1 MKTVAEQQIRKII
14 REELKQYLIQE
25 GIMDLRTGPFRKL
38 FLPAVAI
45 AMLSNAAQPQ
55 IQASAEPSPPIEQQV
70 QSIQDQIDEA
80 GMTDEI
86 LNQLDSELTEKDQ
99 IKLNSLFILI
109 QQKQQEIN
117 DAKKANKSD
126 EVIKQLEKEK
136 NDVFTAKNF
145 DDPEQLDRILATG
158 RAIIKYIE
166 SVKPDVLASFDLSTP
181 EGKIKLQAK
190 ALQYALSSKGRSTLL
205 ANNVTQDLINAKNY
219 VLEKDPSI
227 PQTIDSGSFFKI
239 VLAYVLGT
247 YGNEAAE
254 RFGDVITP
262 IELIQFLHEQPNEQ
276 FQSELFKN
284 FKTNLIDE
292 YSLGL
297 EDDPQLSISKDE
309 AFQIMARVN
318 QKTVQENK
326 VNKLRQRLNELR
338 GVYV

>member
-1 MKTVAEQQIRKII
+1 MILTEQQVRQVI
-14 REELKQYLIQE
+14 REEIEQYLLEE

-45 AMLSNAAQPQ
+45 AMFSNAAQPQ
-55 IQASAEPSPPIEQQV
+55 IQASAGSSPPIEQQV
-70 QSIQDQIDEA
+70 QSIEELIDEA
-80 GMTDEI
+80 GMTDEL
-86 LNQLDSELTEKDQ
+86 LNQLNSELTEEDQ
-99 IKLNSLFILI
+99 IKLNSLFVQIK
-109 QQKQQEIN
+109 QKQQEIN

-145 DDPEQLDRILATG
+145 DDPKQLDRILATG

-166 SVKPDVLASFDLSTP
+166 SVDPDVLASFDLSTP
-181 EGKIKLQAK
+181 EGKTKLKAK
-190 ALQYALSSKGRSTLL
+190 ALQYSLSSKGRSTLL

-309 AFQIMARVN
+309 AFQIMTRVN
-318 QKTVQENK
+318 QQTVQENK

>member
-1 MKTVAEQQIRKII
+1 MMLTEQQVRQVI
-14 REELKQYLIQE
+14 REEIKQYLIEE

-45 AMLSNAAQPQ
+45 ATLLNAAQPQ
-55 IQASAEPSPPIEQQV
+55 VQASAVSSPPIEQQV
-70 QSIQDQIDEA
+70 QSIEQLIDEA

-86 LNQLDSELTEKDQ
+86 LNQLNSELTEEDQ
-99 IKLNSLFILI
+99 IKLNSLFVQIK
-109 QQKQQEIN
+109 QKQQEIN

-145 DDPEQLDRILATG
+145 DDPKQLDRILATG

-166 SVKPDVLASFDLSTP
+166 SVDPEVLTSFDLSTP
-181 EGKIKLQAK
+181 EGKTKLKAK
-190 ALQYALSSKGRSTLL
+190 ALQHSLSSKGRSTLL

-276 FQSELFKN
+276 FESELFKN
-284 FKTNLIDE
+284 FKPNLIDE

-309 AFQIMARVN
+309 AFQIMTRVN
-318 QKTVQENK
+318 QQTVKENK